1 VSQGSSSISYRRVR
15 MNDTITKLF
24 RKLLKVLEGI
34 GGRKPENRHWGYF
47 GDGKIMIRQE
57 INYSTVLAG
66 RC

>member
-1 VSQGSSSISYRRVR
+1 MSQGSSSISYRRVG

-57 INYSTVLAG
+57 
-66 RC
+66 